1 VKRVPILISATERAR
16 WLAELAA
23 AVDDAQV
30 LLWRIGVLEGD
41 NADAKKLYGR
51 LEATRAEIES
61 LRGIQDLARDAID
74 PNWMKL
80 LRWEATRAIRAPRDL
95 PADPRRPRTARGTVR
110 GAAASNPTCRQ
121 TRD

>member
-1 VKRVPILISATERAR
+1 MKRVPILISATERAR

-41 NADAKKLYGR
+41 NSDAKELYGR

-61 LRGIQDLARDAID
+61 LRGLQDLARDAID

-80 LRWEATRAIRAPRDL
+80 FWREASPRG
-95 PADPRRPRTARGTVR
+95 PRP
-110 GAAASNPTCRQ
+110 
-121 TRD
+121 